1 MIRALQLAKLLALGS
16 LAFLCLTL
24 GVAVQNANAWLN
36 QLGPDVE
43 GIAGNLAAVTRHAD
57 RTLATA
63 DALTARATDFT
74 DHQDKALAESSAAL
88 SATLNELR
96 SQLQLSGGKAALL
109 LDNANATVAA
119 LTPAATELAALLH
132 SGRLT
137 IEDTDRIVKDPAWAQ
152 MLAALTASLE
162 SLRAA
167 AQNSAQAT
175 ALIDSILEDLRHP
188 EKPGKFVRAISLAL
202 TILRAGGQTAPL
214 FK

>member
-1 MIRALQLAKLLALGS
+1 MTRALQFAKLIALAS
-16 LAFLCLTL
+16 VAFACLAI
-24 GVAVQNANAWLN
+24 GWAVLNGNAWLN
-36 QLGPDVE
+36 QLGPDIE
-43 GIAGNLAAVTRHAD
+43 GITGNVTAVTRHAGLTLD
-57 RTLATA
+57 RA
-63 DALTARATDFT
+63 DALTARATAFT
-74 DHQDKALAESSAAL
+74 DHQDKALAESTTAL
-88 SATLNELR
+88 TASLTELR

-109 LDNANATVAA
+109 LDNANATIAA
-119 LTPAATELAALLH
+119 LTPAAIELAALLH

-137 IEDTDRIVKDPAWAQ
+137 IEDTDRIVKDPAWPQ
-152 MLAALTASLE
+152 MLSALTASLE

-175 ALIDSILEDLRHP
+175 ALIDAILEDLRHP